1 MLHYKPNEA
10 YSITYPYCYN
20 HKLFDRQELK
30 KIITY
35 CDLLPKEMGK
45 VTNGLQLFPKK
56 DVRKSN
62 VAWVEYN
69 NECKWFYDKLA
80 SAIDTLNENFYKFDL
95 VGFHNYQF
103 TEYKAK
109 DKGKYDW
116 HMDTTLGNNNAERLT
131 RKLSVT
137 LLLNDNFDGGQFEFF
152 DLEKE
157 HQLKM
162 TAGTLIVFPSFMV
175 HRVTEITKG
184 VRNSLVCWCVGP
196 KFK

>member
-10 YSITYPYCYN
+10 CSITYPYCYK
-20 HKLFDRQELK
+20 HKLFDYEELK

-35 CDLLPKEMGK
+35 CDLLPKEIGG
-45 VTNGLQLFPKK
+45 TGNSSQLSKRK
-56 DVRKSN
+56 DIRKSN

-69 NECKWFYDKLA
+69 DECKWFYDKLA
-80 SAIDTLNENFYKFDL
+80 SAIDTLNQNFYEFDL
-95 VGFHNYQF
+95 VGFCNYQF
-103 TEYKAK
+103 TEYKAA

-116 HMDTTLGNNNAERLT
+116 HMDTVLGNNSERLT

-157 HQLKM
+157 YQPKM
-162 TAGTLIVFPSFMV
+162 RAGTLIVFPSFMV

-184 VRNSLVCWCVGP
+184 VRNSLVCWCVGQ